1 MESQITQLPWAL
13 PDQHPISY
21 LHVTL
26 ACWAPDLDST
36 INLTATIGVSN
47 MAPDRH
53 RLTASLERERERERE
68 GERLPAQ
75 AKQNYDDE
83 GFRGFVSAS
92 VHSADRC
99 GMPLSLLNR
108 AVERIWCTAS
118 FVLISVQGR
127 LLAVAISVSEI

>member
-36 INLTATIGVSN
+36 INLTATIAVSN

-53 RLTASLERERERERE
+53 RLTA
-68 GERLPAQ
+68 

-108 AVERIWCTAS
+108 AVERW
-118 FVLISVQGR
+118 L
-127 LLAVAISVSEI
+127 